1 MILFR
6 GAGRCEPSTPPHC
19 GGVAAADRLLAIP
32 DGARIA
38 MRKTLLTTTLAALCT
53 LPAAAADR
61 PANGS
66 LRIESETQFARDYA
80 AQAER
85 LAPGV
90 YQMIAGPLA
99 GKVVSMG
106 EAGLA
111 YDLAQLRATK
121 PASLAERKMLRE
133 RIKLL
138 ETAQGRYGHWHAQQP
153 PSQAKVTQYW
163 VFPCFGYVGGTYY
176 NYYAT
181 ANLQATTEY
190 LIDNGS
196 GQPNPYYARSYA
208 NAYGSVAFPPN
219 HFNFGSL
226 GAYTLAWNK
235 NSGQKVERRSNGVYV
250 AAGTGDVY
258 SGPDFV
264 HDLQATAIV
273 LASGECAG
281 YASVS
286 DALKV

>member
-1 MILFR
+1 
-6 GAGRCEPSTPPHC
+6 
-19 GGVAAADRLLAIP
+19 
-32 DGARIA
+32 

-61 PANGS
+61 PADGS
-66 LRIESETQFARDYA
+66 LRIESEAQFARDYA
-80 AQAER
+80 ARSEH

-90 YQMIAGPLA
+90 YQMTAGPLA

-106 EAGLA
+106 ESGLA

-121 PASLAERKMLRE
+121 PASLAERKLVRE
-133 RIKLL
+133 RIRLL
-138 ETAQGRYGHWHAQQP
+138 ETAQARYGRWHAQRP
-153 PSQAKVTQYW
+153 PSQAKLTQYW
-163 VFPCFGYVGGTYY
+163 IFPCGWFENGIYYGYS
-176 NYYAT
+176 AT

-196 GQPNPYYARSYA
+196 GQPNPYYARAYA
-208 NAYGSVAFPPN
+208 NAYGSVAYVP
-219 HFNFGSL
+219 HRFGLGTL

-235 NSGQKVERRSNGVYV
+235 YSGEKVERRSGGVYV

-258 SGPDFV
+258 SGPNFV

-273 LASGECAG
+273 LASGDCGG
-281 YASVS
+281 YASIT
-286 DALKV
+286 DALKI